1 MTLDFTS
8 HLFRHASYTPGKG
21 YGSPS
26 GAPLSAIGG
35 EAGPETP
42 RPAVERMVEAAE
54 LPDDLMGGNRAM
66 RASADQWLPREEEE
80 SYGNHDIRVRR
91 STCFSFYADTV
102 CDLASKPFVKP
113 VEVDGAPSAFD
124 EFMRDVD
131 GKGQDLTV
139 FAQDLMLKAIHRGMY
154 HTLVDSMGSG
164 KTVADTND
172 RRVYARNIDPTDML
186 DIRDEA
192 DSAGRMHV
200 VYCRFAATRSVNTN
214 SYDQTLETV
223 IIELERGIDEQ
234 VGYKV
239 EYKFDTNTG
248 DWVDQ
253 GSQPYDPGG
262 VGVPLYTMY
271 ANQTGYFEAEPA
283 LEDLAWINLAHYQSR
298 ADHAHVMRVARLIT
312 LVTLGFADAG
322 KKTDPRDKGRTKV
335 ALGPLSR
342 INNRNENA
350 KVSFLEPSGRSIE
363 LSLED
368 MAQLEKEA
376 NRLGARY
383 HSSGKSHVTAQSV
396 ISDGQKLSNN
406 LTGFC
411 VRMEAVLASILA
423 SVGEWVNAPATEITV
438 TINKEFDSRHGA
450 DDGAKALGALSD
462 VMSPRE
468 KLVEGIR
475 YGLLRANFPIEEN
488 LAELEA
494 EAKKVADAAL
504 AAAEAA
510 KPEVVEPVEEEEP
523 EE

>member
-8 HLFRHASYTPGKG
+8 HLFRHASYTPGQG
-21 YGSPS
+21 YGSPN
-26 GAPLSAIGG
+26 GAPLSAIQG

-42 RPAVERMVEAAE
+42 RPAVERMVEAAA

-66 RASADQWLPREEEE
+66 RASAEMWLPREEEE
-80 SYGNHDIRVRR
+80 TYKNHDIRVRR
-91 STCFSFYADTV
+91 STCFSFYADTI

-113 VEVDGAPSAFD
+113 VEVDGASTAFT

-131 GKGQDLTV
+131 GTGQDLTV
-139 FAQDLMLKAIHRGMY
+139 FARDLMQKAIHRGMY

-164 KTVADTND
+164 KTAADTND

-200 VYCRFAATRSVNTN
+200 VYCRFAVTRSVNTS

-223 IIELERGIDEQ
+223 IIELERGIDER

-239 EYKFDTNTG
+239 EYKFDNKSG
-248 DWVDQ
+248 SWVDQ

-262 VGVPLYTMY
+262 TGIPLYTMY

-322 KKTDPRDKGRTKV
+322 KKTDPRDKGRSRV
-335 ALGPLSR
+335 SLGPLSR

-406 LTGFC
+406 LNGFC
-411 VRMEAVLASILA
+411 VRMESVLESVLTA
-423 SVGEWVNAPATEITV
+423 VGEWINAPATELKV
-438 TINKEFDSRHGA
+438 TINKEFDTNLGA
-450 DDGAKALGALSD
+450 DDGSKALGALSAVLSD
-462 VMSPRE
+462 RE

-475 YGLLRANFPIEEN
+475 YGLLRANFPIDEN
-488 LAELEA
+488 LADVEA
-494 EAKKVADAAL
+494 AAQKAADAAM

-510 KPEVVEPVEEEEP
+510 KPEAPEP
-523 EE
+523 EEIDEE